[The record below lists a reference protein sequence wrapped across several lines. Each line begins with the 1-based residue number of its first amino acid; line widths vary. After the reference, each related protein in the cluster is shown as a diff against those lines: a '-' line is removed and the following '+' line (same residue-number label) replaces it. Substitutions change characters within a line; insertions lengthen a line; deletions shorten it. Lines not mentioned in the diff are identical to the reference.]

1 MNVFLRWWLR
11 CLITICGWAFYAI
24 LKVIWWDSWKRSGH
38 QHRGEIMKAIII
50 TLIVVV
56 GIGAGLWKV
65 SSDRRAEVLAK
76 NEAIRQERD
85 AAVRNERLEFFGA
98 AGLDP
103 AITWTDSGLG
113 YIIYAEGTGAR
124 PIPGSEVTFN
134 YIVKLKDGREV
145 DRTKDPIEARIGQMI
160 PGVSA
165 GLQKIQVGGRAL
177 LFIPPKLGY
186 GSREYGSI
194 PPDSGLLF
202 EVALVD

>member
-1 MNVFLRWWLR
+1 
-11 CLITICGWAFYAI
+11 
-24 LKVIWWDSWKRSGH
+24 
-38 QHRGEIMKAIII
+38 MKAIII
-50 TLIVVV
+50 TLLIVG
-56 GIGAGLWKV
+56 GIGFGLWKV

-76 NEAIRQERD
+76 NEAIRQERE
-85 AAVRNERLEFFGA
+85 AAVRNERLEFFGE

-113 YIIYAEGTGAR
+113 YVIYEAGTGAR
-124 PIPGSEVTFN
+124 PIPGAEVTFN

-186 GSREYGSI
+186 GGQAFGSI

-202 EVALVD
+202 EVELVE